1 MAKINV
7 DKNDFYKR
15 AMELIADATK
25 SVHFYSV
32 SCCWG
37 FYSFGVKNFEQML
50 LAILERSKFRIGGK
64 YLDVRVLVKVD
75 ADNPMD
81 VFAVERLAAV
91 QGKLGKLTGE
101 GGATRNIF
109 RELTESAA
117 VQFLIVDG
125 ERILSSESQ
134 QEWFNENLSLVLNV
148 SQPGKLFEQ
157 EDDEKEFHRL
167 EKLFE
172 AGWNSGFALVEKA
185 PRFSRRQLRY
195 ILESYSGVQP
205 AKTEREL
212 QLLITGYLKREID
225 HSIIDFEAMV
235 VETRIDLLIGPKPN
249 AQRSGV
255 EIKLKPEDKDIDGIV
270 GKLRNYRTNYS
281 DLVLLVGLAEFT
293 PRGRQ
298 RLLTELRSIDVP
310 LIEIR

>member
-1 MAKINV
+1 
-7 DKNDFYKR
+7 
-15 AMELIADATK
+15 
-25 SVHFYSV
+25 
-32 SCCWG
+32 
-37 FYSFGVKNFEQML
+37 
-50 LAILERSKFRIGGK
+50 
-64 YLDVRVLVKVD
+64 
-75 ADNPMD
+75 MD
-81 VFAVERLAAV
+81 VFAVDRLAAV
-91 QGKLGKLTGE
+91 QAKLGNLTGE
-101 GGATRNIF
+101 DGVTRNIF

-117 VQFLIVDG
+117 VQFLIVDS

-148 SQPGKLFEQ
+148 SQHGKLFEQ
-157 EDDEKEFHRL
+157 EEDEKEFRRL

-172 AGWNSGFALVEKA
+172 DGWNSGFALVEKT

-225 HSIIDFEAMV
+225 HSIIDFEAMMV
-235 VETRIDLLIGPKPN
+235 DTRIDLLIGPKPN

-255 EIKLKPEDKDIDGIV
+255 EIKLKPGDKDIDSIV

-293 PRGRQ
+293 SRGRQ